1 MIKQAEA
8 VLRFMEEHGSITSL
22 DAIGIGITRLA
33 AVICQLKKRG
43 ILIKKQNERVNTRY
57 GSTTIVRYSLCETIP

>member
-8 VLRFMEEHGSITSL
+8 VLKFIEEHGSITSM
-22 DAIGIGITRLA
+22 DAISIGITRLA

-43 ILIKKQNERVNTRY
+43 IHIKKDLERVNTRY
-57 GSTTIVRYSLCETIP
+57 GSTTIARYSLCETIL

>member
-1 MIKQAEA
+1 MFKQADV
-8 VLRFMEEHGSITSL
+8 VLNYMEEYGSITSM
-22 DAIGIGITRLA
+22 DAISIGITRLA

-57 GSTTIVRYSLCETIP
+57 GSTTIVRYSLWRI